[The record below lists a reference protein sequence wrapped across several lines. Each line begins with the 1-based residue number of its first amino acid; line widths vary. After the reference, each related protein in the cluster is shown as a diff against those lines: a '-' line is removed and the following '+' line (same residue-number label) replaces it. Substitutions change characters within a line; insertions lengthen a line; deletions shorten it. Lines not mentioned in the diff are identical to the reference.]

1 MMPEYF
7 SNDMQAVIEDSKKK
21 SAYLHQMTSAH
32 DEAQKLQEQLTEEQ
46 KLREVDAATIQSLQA
61 QIENLNS
68 EKAALKTTV
77 SKSREQIA
85 SE

>member
-1 MMPEYF
+1 
-7 SNDMQAVIEDSKKK
+7 MQAVIEDSKKK
-21 SAYLHQMTSAH
+21 SERLRRMTSAH

-46 KLREVDAATIQSLQA
+46 KLREVDAATIQSLQT

>member
-1 MMPEYF
+1 
-7 SNDMQAVIEDSKKK
+7 MQAVIEDSKKK
-21 SAYLHQMTSAH
+21 SACLLRMTSAH
-32 DEAQKLQEQLTEEQ
+32 NEAQKLQEQLTEEQ

-68 EKAALKTTV
+68 EKAALKTTM

>member
-1 MMPEYF
+1 MIPEYF
-7 SNDMQAVIEDSKKK
+7 SNDVQAVIEESKKK
-21 SAYLHQMTSAH
+21 SAYLQRLTYAH

-77 SKSREQIA
+77 SKSREQIV